1 MVRILNTMSTFSDKD
16 IIKLAKLSKLQLT
29 KKEVAQFKEE
39 LTAIVGY
46 VERLQDVDITGLEP
60 TSQVTGLTNIVRKDV
75 EIDYG
80 VSSDALLANAPAVK
94 DHQFKVKRM
103 VG

>member
-1 MVRILNTMSTFSDKD
+1 MSTFSDDD
-16 IIKLAKLSKLQLT
+16 IIKLAKLSRLKLT
-29 KKEVAQFKEE
+29 KEEVARYKKE

-60 TSQVTGLTNIVRKDV
+60 TSQVTGLSNVVRVDEV
-75 EIDYG
+75 IDYG
-80 VSSDALLANAPAVK
+80 VAPDELLANAPKVA
-94 DHQFKVKRM
+94 DHQFKVRRM